1 MRWWNIFSKATW
13 WQEHTPVIELHHPIS
28 TKYVSV
34 VSELRK
40 SFLPFASDL
49 CSKSESRKKAL
60 TLILLIYLFCRKF
73 MILHIFYSVFIPH
86 WCYLYSLRSQ
96 EIVDTLSSLAWILKC
111 SFMNLLMPLH
121 VLLINIRHYYRLFP
135 TQTNVHIFA
144 LWNQVILS
152 YCNFVVIGILV
163 QSWLCCPT

>member
-28 TKYVSV
+28 TIYVSIV
-34 VSELRK
+34 FGLRK
-40 SFLPFASDL
+40 SFLPSASDL

-86 WCYLYSLRSQ
+86 WCYLYLSRTQ
-96 EIVDTLSSLAWILKC
+96 EILNALNSLACILKC
-111 SFMNLLMPLH
+111 SFMNLLMPVH
-121 VLLINIRHYYRLFP
+121 GLLINIRHRLFP
-135 TQTNVHIFA
+135 TQTKVHIFA
-144 LWNQVILS
+144 LWNQIITS
-152 YCNFVVIGILV
+152 YCNSVIMGILV